1 LRIVREIDI
10 LEVTSKPMK
19 SITLLVSGF
28 LTFTSPLLAADWV
41 LRAVAD
47 LNDPSIYEQPF
58 PYNYPTIRVPLA
70 NAIGSSFVASD
81 KLSLDVSFAND
92 QRLELTSSADVETF
106 RVHIYDAA
114 LRSEVNGQC
123 RATLTLVDPVG
134 DFNLSTATTFTSF
147 ASAKGA
153 LTSMPSDWS
162 DGTFSV
168 GGFHLDVEIVQLSQ
182 PVLPNE
188 ILIEFRNFQIQPIPE
203 PPAWALGS
211 LLLLAA
217 GFGFKRRLG

>member
-1 LRIVREIDI
+1 
-10 LEVTSKPMK
+10 MK
-19 SITLLVSGF
+19 SIPLLVSGF
-28 LTFTSPLLAADWV
+28 LTFTPPLLAADWD

-47 LNDPSIYEQPF
+47 LSDPSIYEQPF
-58 PYNYPTIRVPLA
+58 PYGYPTIRVPLA
-70 NAIGSSFVASD
+70 NAIGSSFGVGD
-81 KLSLDVSFAND
+81 MLSLDVSFAND
-92 QRLELTSSADVETF
+92 QRLELTSSPITDPVHPDVETF

-123 RATLTLVDPVG
+123 RASLTLVDPGG
-134 DFNLSTATTFTSF
+134 DFNLSTATTFGSYV
-147 ASAKGA
+147 SAKGA
-153 LTSMPSDWS
+153 LTSMPFDWS

-168 GGFHLDVEIVQLSQ
+168 AGFHLDVEIVQLSQ

>member
-1 LRIVREIDI
+1 
-10 LEVTSKPMK
+10 MK

-28 LTFTSPLLAADWV
+28 LTFTSPLLAADWD

-47 LNDPSIYEQPF
+47 LNDLSIYEQPF
-58 PYNYPTIRVPLA
+58 PYSYPTIRVPLA
-70 NAIGSSFVASD
+70 NAIGSSFGVGD
-81 KLSLDVSFAND
+81 RLSLDVSFAND
-92 QRLELTSSADVETF
+92 QRIELTSSPITDPVHRDVETF
-106 RVHIYDAA
+106 RFHIYDAA
-114 LRSEVNGQC
+114 LLRSEVSGEC

-134 DFNLSTATTFTSF
+134 DLNLSIATTFASF
-147 ASAKGA
+147 VSAKGA
-153 LTSMPSDWS
+153 LTSMPLDWS
-162 DGTFSV
+162 GGTFSV
-168 GGFHLDVEIVQLSQ
+168 AGFHLDVEIVRLSQ

-217 GFGFKRRLG
+217 GFGFKRRLR